1 MQNYPATA
9 LVILAG
15 GKATR
20 MNGVNKLL
28 QRFDHEIQLLKIYSA
43 FDGKVQDIWINSHRD
58 YAQYIE
64 LIPYIRCFKD
74 NSAGFL
80 GPLIGMQTAWSYVQA
95 DYILFIPCDI
105 TNIPQD
111 ILQRLHHTLE
121 QHPHS
126 SVVYLN
132 INGQALYPFCLLKR
146 NSLETLNK
154 HLHQQQ
160 FSLKRCFN
168 NLSPQIVDIQNSRLT
183 YHSLNSFEEVHD
195 YQNSLDS

>member
-58 YAQYIE
+58 YAQYSE
-64 LIPYIRCFKD
+64 LIPDIRSFKD

-95 DYILFIPCDI
+95 DYILFIPCGI

-111 ILQRLHHTLE
+111 ILPRLHHTLE
-121 QHPHS
+121 QDPHS

-146 NSLETLNK
+146 SSLETLNK
-154 HLHQQQ
+154 RWCIKKYAKKKQVE
-160 FSLKRCFN
+160 F
-168 NLSPQIVDIQNSRLT
+168 
-183 YHSLNSFEEVHD
+183 
-195 YQNSLDS
+195 